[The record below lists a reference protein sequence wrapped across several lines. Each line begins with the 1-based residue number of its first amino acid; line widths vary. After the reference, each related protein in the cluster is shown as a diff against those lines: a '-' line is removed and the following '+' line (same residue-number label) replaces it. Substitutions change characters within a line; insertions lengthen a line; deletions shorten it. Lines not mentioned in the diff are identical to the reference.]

1 MEWDRKKV
9 GLHLAWGEGTAR
21 GTDLAMARG
30 EGTARGTDLAMARGE
45 GTARGTDLAMA
56 CDKAGLLSVTEKPT
70 QEKESI
76 SPRMLSNVELPCFAE
91 NLREPKPLSRMLRA
105 LQLPTLIR

>member
-1 MEWDRKKV
+1 
-9 GLHLAWGEGTAR
+9 
-21 GTDLAMARG
+21 
-30 EGTARGTDLAMARGE
+30 
-45 GTARGTDLAMA
+45 MA

-91 NLREPKPLSRMLRA
+91 NLREPKPLSELLRA
-105 LQLPTLIR
+105 LQLPMLIP